1 MKLRTIRETLS
12 ELKTQDPNTPISE
25 CYLRRLIKQEVIPH
39 YNSGRRLFVNLDDVY
54 KYFNSG
60 DING

>member
-1 MKLRTIRETLS
+1 MKLRTIRETLL

-54 KYFNSG
+54 RYFN
-60 DING
+60 NGEANG